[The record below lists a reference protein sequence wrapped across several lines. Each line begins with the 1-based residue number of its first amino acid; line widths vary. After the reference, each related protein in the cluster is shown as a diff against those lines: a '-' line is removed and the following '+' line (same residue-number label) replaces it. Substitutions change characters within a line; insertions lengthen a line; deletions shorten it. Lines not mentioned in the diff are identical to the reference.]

1 MKYGQYK
8 FNRGKYSTADLE
20 EGASTVSVT
29 SGIANAIAVRV
40 RTSGALSAG
49 VTVVTT
55 VANLTSVGASAITA
69 TSTSSCASEK
79 ISLGSATATVA
90 SSTTAVGERIHLANA
105 TDSYGIY
112 GISDIDADS
121 ELIMLAS
128 ASMASASSVSNP
140 RGGFKHTADV
150 NDITSSSAIVSS
162 GRKKWE
168 LIGEGS
174 ETWTLIAA

>member
-29 SGIANAIAVRV
+29 SGVANVNAIRV

-55 VANLTSVGASAITA
+55 VANLTSVGASTITA
-69 TSTSSCASEK
+69 TSSSSCASEK

-112 GISDIDADS
+112 GISDINADS

-128 ASMASASSVSNP
+128 ATMTSTSSVSTP
-140 RGGFKHTADV
+140 RGGFTHTADI
-150 NDITSSSAIVSS
+150 NDINTSAAIVAS

-174 ETWTLIAA
+174 ETWTPIAA

>member
-29 SGIANAIAVRV
+29 SGVANVNAIRV

-55 VANLTSVGASAITA
+55 VANLTSVGASTI
-69 TSTSSCASEK
+69 
-79 ISLGSATATVA
+79 
-90 SSTTAVGERIHLANA
+90 
-105 TDSYGIY
+105 
-112 GISDIDADS
+112 
-121 ELIMLAS
+121 
-128 ASMASASSVSNP
+128 SASSVTDP
-140 RGGFKHTADV
+140 RGGFAHTADINDV
-150 NDITSSSAIVSS
+150 NTSSAIVAS

-174 ETWTLIAA
+174 ETWTPIAA

>member
-29 SGIANAIAVRV
+29 SGVANVNAVRV
-40 RTSGALSAG
+40 RTSGALSAS

-55 VANLTSVGASAITA
+55 VANLTSVGASTITA
-69 TSTSSCASEK
+69 TSSSTCASEK
-79 ISLGSATATVA
+79 ILLGSATATVS
-90 SSTTAVGERIHLANA
+90 SSTTATGERIHLANA

-112 GISDIDADS
+112 GVSDIDADS

-128 ASMASASSVSNP
+128 ASVSIASTVSDP
-140 RGGFKHTADV
+140 RGGFTHTANV

-162 GRKKWE
+162 GRRKWE